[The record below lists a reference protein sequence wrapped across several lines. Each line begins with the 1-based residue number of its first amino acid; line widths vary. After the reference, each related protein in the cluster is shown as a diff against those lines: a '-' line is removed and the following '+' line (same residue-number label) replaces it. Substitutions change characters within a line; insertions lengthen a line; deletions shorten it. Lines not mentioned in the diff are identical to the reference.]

1 MTYPLGKSSTQ
12 IHTENK
18 NTLHYMLFTG
28 IHSRLLMEIS
38 AIRLKRKGFN
48 AQRKEAKAMKVH
60 GQKNNEIT
68 DTSRYISELHYIG
81 K

>member
-1 MTYPLGKSSTQ
+1 
-12 IHTENK
+12 
-18 NTLHYMLFTG
+18 MLFTG